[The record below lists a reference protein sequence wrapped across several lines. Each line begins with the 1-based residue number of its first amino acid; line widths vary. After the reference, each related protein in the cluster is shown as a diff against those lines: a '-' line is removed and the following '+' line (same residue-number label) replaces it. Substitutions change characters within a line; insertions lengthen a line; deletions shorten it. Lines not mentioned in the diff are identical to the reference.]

1 MQWLLIGS
9 LFPKSKQFPTI
20 LRRPFYNQSQRP
32 GRKIT
37 SNDHQRMYIYHGFMF
52 TILCMKMRRRM
63 FVKKHFYTDAEETA
77 DLRHV
82 ELPSLA
88 TLGRDLR
95 VSYR

>member
-1 MQWLLIGS
+1 MAAEWQPV
-9 LFPKSKQFPTI
+9 PKEQAIPRETAPPILQPVPT
-20 LRRPFYNQSQRP
+20 P

-63 FVKKHFYTDAEETA
+63 FVKEHFYADAEETA

-82 ELPSLA
+82 ELLSLA